1 MTARLNIMSPEVHAD
16 PYPFYAELRRSSPVC
31 QVDPGGIW
39 AVSRYA
45 DVVTVLRDPETYSS
59 KAWTERVSPPWLTRN
74 PLAESLFVLDPP
86 AHTRMRD
93 LINPSLSSGTVHG
106 LEPRMRKVA
115 EALAGPLLRRAG
127 DGEVEFVAEFAA
139 PMAASAV
146 GTVLGLPQELYP
158 RFKHWTASVFS
169 VSANHHSPEQ
179 IATIQSNLAE
189 MEHYFGEYFER
200 QRREPTDD
208 LVARLLTGTVE
219 GKPLT
224 QEQMMSFLF
233 ILLPGGLET
242 TTTVLGDTMIM
253 LARHPEVLRRVRA
266 DHALIPRLVDE
277 VMRYESTAHTVFRRA
292 QRTTEL
298 SGTTIPEGAMVV
310 CLIGAANRD
319 EQQFPEADQFVID
332 REKNHHLSFGH
343 GAHHCVGAFLGRM
356 SSRVALET
364 LLPHIDEIA
373 IGPEGFRRH
382 HSLNARGPVSLPLRL
397 GKAIH

>member
-16 PYPFYAELRRSSPVC
+16 PYPFYAELRRNAPVC

-45 DVVTVLRDPETYSS
+45 DVLTVLRDPQTFSS
-59 KAWTERVSPPWLTRN
+59 MAWTERVSPPWLKRN

-86 AHTRMRD
+86 AHTPMRN
-93 LINPSLSSGTVHG
+93 LINPSLSSGTVAG
-106 LEPRMRKVA
+106 MEPRMRAVA
-115 EALAGPLLRRAG
+115 EELAGPLLRRAAE
-127 DGEVEFVAEFAA
+127 GEVEFVAEFAS
-139 PMAASAV
+139 PLAANAV
-146 GTVLGLPQELYP
+146 GSVLGLPRELYP

-169 VSANHHSPEQ
+169 ISANQHSPEQ
-179 IATIQSNLAE
+179 IATIQSDLAE
-189 MEHYFGEYFER
+189 MERYFGEYFER
-200 QRREPTDD
+200 QRRAPTDD
-208 LVARLLTGTVE
+208 LVTRLLSGTVD

-224 QEQMMSFLF
+224 HDQMMSFLF

-253 LARHPEVLRRVRA
+253 LARHPEVLARVRA
-266 DHALIPRLVDE
+266 DLALIPQLVDE

-292 QRTTEL
+292 RRATEIA
-298 SGTTIPEGAMVV
+298 GTVIPEGAMVV

-319 EQQFPEADQFVID
+319 EDQFPQADQFLID
-332 REKNHHLSFGH
+332 REKNLHVSFGH

-356 SSRVALET
+356 STRVSLET
-364 LLPHIDEIA
+364 LLPNITSIE
-373 IGPEGFRRH
+373 IGPAGFRRH

-397 GKAIH
+397 GKASN